1 MIRIFFNPFKRP
13 WGVSDLKQNT
23 RSNNSYG
30 RPTIFYSVDRMTLNT
45 DAVRS
50 RHKCQAVYRA
60 WAKMSDF
67 WEIWFNM
74 TLSIEWHDS
83 AVPRSLILVSCTV
96 DLEVDGRLTHAHL
109 EVEDTN
115 AGEAERAKRV
125 SAHDG
130 GLRTRALKSP
140 HTKWCAPEDTLNTL
154 PWSFGLY
161 NIIKDFKQ
169 ALQRQAELAQS
180 EEGKGKS
187 LKKAHMWLQ
196 TRTASSESLSL
207 RKSLRSGACAPARR
221 HVMIHT
227 HARSHPRSHTLRKL
241 ENCDSREEIKAQ
253 FSFQT
258 LCCAFDI

>member
-1 MIRIFFNPFKRP
+1 MIRIYFNPFKWP
-13 WGVSDLKQNT
+13 WGLSDLKQNT
-23 RSNNSYG
+23 RADNSYD
-30 RPTIFYSVDRMTLNT
+30 RPILFYLLDGMTLNT
-45 DAVRS
+45 DAARS
-50 RHKCQAVYRA
+50 RHKCQVVYRA

-74 TLSIEWHDS
+74 TLSIEWSDS
-83 AVPRSLILVSCTV
+83 VVPRSLILVSCTV
-96 DLEVDGRLTHAHL
+96 DLGFDGRLTHAHL
-109 EVEDTN
+109 EVEDTK
-115 AGEAERAKRV
+115 AGEAERIKRV

-130 GLRTRALKSP
+130 GLRTRASKSP

-180 EEGKGKS
+180 GEGKGKS

-196 TRTASSESLSL
+196 THTASSESLSL

-227 HARSHPRSHTLRKL
+227 HARSHPRSHTLCKL
-241 ENCDSREEIKAQ
+241 ETVTAERKSKHNLVSIIYCV
-253 FSFQT
+253 
-258 LCCAFDI
+258 FDI